1 MCVRACMPGVYVQ
14 LGEVWR
20 SLCSGALKT
29 TDLWPILPSPFHT
42 TKNNFFLSSLLD
54 QAPFFRVGVLYLYDQ
69 GVVMEEG
76 ENRCGAVRW
85 DRNSF
90 GNSKATEQSAFITQI
105 KVYLLQEP
113 GWAKVSSVC
122 ACVPVQLQGI

>member
-1 MCVRACMPGVYVQ
+1 MCACVCARMHARGVCAAWGGV
-14 LGEVWR
+14 EK
-20 SLCSGALKT
+20 SLCGGALKT

-76 ENRCGAVRW
+76 EN
-85 DRNSF
+85 
-90 GNSKATEQSAFITQI
+90 
-105 KVYLLQEP
+105 
-113 GWAKVSSVC
+113 
-122 ACVPVQLQGI
+122 